1 MGTER
6 AQPDLSVAL
15 SAESFAPRLARHA
28 VGSLDRPS
36 PDLRD
41 AVMLLTSNL
50 VARACRRA
58 RDPSQMIE
66 LRAWMPRTV
75 VRVEMNTLDDLA
87 LAAGDLALTERA
99 GADAEPSGQAAPDGY
114 DRELL
119 DGLADRWGI
128 ERDGERTWIWFEIDR
143 IQRA

>member
-1 MGTER
+1 MGAER

-58 RDPSQMIE
+58 RDPSQVIE

-75 VRVEMNTLDDLA
+75 VRVEMNALD
-87 LAAGDLALTERA
+87 DLALTERA